1 MSRNLV
7 LDKITREADELARQ
21 WNKIKDPGIRDQW
34 YKLLRTEVPIPDYL
48 QPEQERTYTLDK
60 TYTD

>member
-21 WNKIKDPGIRDQW
+21 WNKNKDPGIRDQW
-34 YKLLRTEVPIPDYL
+34 FKLIRTQVPVPEYL
-48 QPEQERTYTLDK
+48 QVEKEHKYILDK
-60 TYTD
+60 T

>member
-34 YKLLRTEVPIPDYL
+34 FKLLRTEVPVPEYFQVEKDYMC
-48 QPEQERTYTLDK
+48 TLDK
-60 TYTD
+60 T